1 MHMLMLSMVGLM
13 LATSGITALDR
24 PVDPAPP
31 RTVHLV
37 ASEEMKFDI
46 TEIKA
51 QPGESVRIVLRAK
64 GTLPKTVMAHN
75 FVLLKAGT
83 NPQAFVNASATA
95 RATGFIAPAV
105 SGQVLASTPL
115 AGAGETVQVTFTAPS
130 KPGRYDFLCS
140 FPGHFASGMRGVL
153 SVR

>member
-1 MHMLMLSMVGLM
+1 MLTLSLVALM
-13 LATSGITALDR
+13 LAGFGTTIIDR
-24 PVDPAPP
+24 PLEPSPP

-37 ASEEMKFDI
+37 ATEDMKFDI

-51 QPGESVRIVLRAK
+51 QAGETLRIVLRAK

-83 NPQAFVNASATA
+83 DAQAFVNASASA

-105 SGQVLASTPL
+105 AAEVLASTPL
-115 AGAGETVQVTFTAPS
+115 AGAGETVQVTFTVPS
-130 KPGRYDFLCS
+130 KPGRYDFVCS

-153 SVR
+153 TVR

>member
-1 MHMLMLSMVGLM
+1 MSMLTLSLVALM
-13 LATSGITALDR
+13 LAGFGTTIIDR
-24 PVDPAPP
+24 PLELPPP

-37 ASEEMKFDI
+37 ATEEMKFDI

-51 QPGESVRIVLRAK
+51 QAGETLRIVLRAK

-83 NPQAFVNASATA
+83 DAQAFVNASATA

-105 SGQVLASTPL
+105 SAEVLASTPL
-115 AGAGETVQVTFTAPS
+115 AGAGETVQVTFTVPS
-130 KPGRYDFLCS
+130 KPGRYDFVCS

-153 SVR
+153 TVR